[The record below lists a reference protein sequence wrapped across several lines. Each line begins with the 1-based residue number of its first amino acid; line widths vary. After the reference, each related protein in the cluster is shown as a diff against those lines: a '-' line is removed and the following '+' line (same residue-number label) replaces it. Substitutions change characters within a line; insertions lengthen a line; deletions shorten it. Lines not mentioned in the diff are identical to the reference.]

1 MKKIILKLFRRLRD
15 FNNKNL
21 MRLTE
26 TNTFLLAGLHI
37 KKIKELQGISSL
49 KEVEFRVFSESGE
62 DGIIQYLINNIEI
75 KNKVFVEFGV
85 EDYKEANTRFLLMGD
100 NWKGLVIDS
109 GKENISSIKKDEI
122 YYKYDLTA
130 INAFIIRENIN
141 DLISKAGFVGEI
153 GLLSIDIDG
162 NDYWV
167 WEALNVINPAIVIC
181 EYNSLF
187 GVTFPVSTPYDANF
201 NRTKAHFSNL
211 YFGASLLAIV
221 ELAEKKGY
229 DFIGSNT
236 RGSNAFFVKKVLS
249 SGLKRCSAEEGYI
262 QSQFRQ
268 SRDKEGNLTF
278 LNWEESRKIISD
290 MKVINTETG
299 EMITLGEIF

>member
-153 GLLSIDIDG
+153 G
-162 NDYWV
+162 
-167 WEALNVINPAIVIC
+167 
-181 EYNSLF
+181 
-187 GVTFPVSTPYDANF
+187 
-201 NRTKAHFSNL
+201 
-211 YFGASLLAIV
+211 
-221 ELAEKKGY
+221 
-229 DFIGSNT
+229 
-236 RGSNAFFVKKVLS
+236 
-249 SGLKRCSAEEGYI
+249 
-262 QSQFRQ
+262 
-268 SRDKEGNLTF
+268 
-278 LNWEESRKIISD
+278 
-290 MKVINTETG
+290 
-299 EMITLGEIF
+299 